1 MIEVI
6 ETSKVVLDLVC
17 IFGGPALVLLTLTGL
32 AINDWW
38 HGR

>member
-1 MIEVI
+1 MVEVI
-6 ETSKVVLDLVC
+6 ETSKVVVDLVC
-17 IFGGPALVLLTLTGL
+17 IFGGPAAILGTLAGL

>member
-1 MIEVI
+1 MVEVI
-6 ETSKVVLDLVC
+6 ETSKVVWILVC